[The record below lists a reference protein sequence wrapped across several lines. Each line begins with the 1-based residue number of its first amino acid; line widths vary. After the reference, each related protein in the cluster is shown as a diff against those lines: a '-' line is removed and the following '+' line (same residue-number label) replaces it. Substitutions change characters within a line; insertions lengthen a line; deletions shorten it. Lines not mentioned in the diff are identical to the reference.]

1 MVGNVGLHDLIGS
14 VAGAIVDA
22 QGVVERHFLD
32 LIGRYFDR
40 DGRPI
45 SFDIKLPKP
54 QSIGGAAALIG
65 NGAPADGGAED
76 YLQLGVPLLSLVES
90 NLLAIKEMTVDL
102 EVELGDF
109 TATGPDAASALGV
122 PGGAPRDVPAM
133 SLAGEGAQVDTGPAA
148 DHAPLAASALLRP
161 QPAMALSVGVGG
173 RTDASG
179 PTARI
184 SIKVEAKPLSEGL
197 LRLLT
202 QLNKV
207 V

>member
-1 MVGNVGLHDLIGS
+1 MAGNVGLHDLIGS
-14 VAGAIVDA
+14 VAGAIVEA

-32 LIGRYFDR
+32 LIGRYFDSS
-40 DGRPI
+40 GRPI

-54 QSIGGAAALIG
+54 QSTV
-65 NGAPADGGAED
+65 PASLQTSDGPPPSAGDAD
-76 YLQLGVPLLSLVES
+76 YVQLGVPLLSLVES

-102 EVELGDF
+102 DVELGDVI
-109 TATGPDAASALGV
+109 TGGPDAAGA
-122 PGGAPRDVPAM
+122 PGAPSGAPRDVPAM
-133 SLAGEGAQVDTGPAA
+133 SVDSDLAAA
-148 DHAPLAASALLRP
+148 DMAGAERSPLAASALLRP
-161 QPAMALSVGVGG
+161 RPAMGLSVGIGG

-184 SIKVEAKPLSEGL
+184 SIKVEAKPVSEGL

>member
-1 MVGNVGLHDLIGS
+1 MAGNVGLHDLIGS
-14 VAGAIVDA
+14 VAGAIVEA

-32 LIGRYFDR
+32 LIGRYFDSN
-40 DGRPI
+40 GRPI

-54 QSIGGAAALIG
+54 QST
-65 NGAPADGGAED
+65 APASPQTGDGPPPSAADAD
-76 YLQLGVPLLSLVES
+76 YVQLGVPLLSLVES

-102 EVELGDF
+102 DVELGDVISGPGAAG
-109 TATGPDAASALGV
+109 ATGAPS
-122 PGGAPRDVPAM
+122 GAPRDVPAM
-133 SLAGEGAQVDTGPAA
+133 SVGSDPAA
-148 DHAPLAASALLRP
+148 ADMPDAERSPLAASALLRP
-161 QPAMALSVGVGG
+161 RPAMGLSVGIGG

-184 SIKVEAKPLSEGL
+184 SIKVEAKPVSEGL

>member
-1 MVGNVGLHDLIGS
+1 VAGNVGLHDLIGS

-32 LIGRYFDR
+32 LVGRYFDSN
-40 DGRPI
+40 GRPI

-54 QSIGGAAALIG
+54 QSVAASSWQADEALSSPGG
-65 NGAPADGGAED
+65 DD
-76 YLQLGVPLLSLVES
+76 YVQLGVPLLSLVES

-102 EVELGDF
+102 DVELGDII
-109 TATGPDAASALGV
+109 TSGPDAASAPGA

-133 SLAGEGAQVDTGPAA
+133 SLDGDPAPGAERS
-148 DHAPLAASALLRP
+148 PLAASALLRP
-161 QPAMALSVGVGG
+161 RPAMGLSVGIGG

-184 SIKVEAKPLSEGL
+184 SIKVEAKPVSEGL